1 MSEETCGV
9 KIVLL
14 GDDCSGKT
22 SIVSKFT
29 TGTIPDGYH
38 PTVGAAFITKSIL
51 VDDCNI
57 EVLLWDTAGQ
67 EVYRGLAPMY
77 YRSAKIAIIV
87 FDITNYQ
94 SFESV
99 SYWLNELQKNCQ
111 DLTIVVCG
119 NKTDLEYKRVVQSS
133 VAQSKAAE
141 YDAFYIETSAVNDQN
156 INELFVMAIKNLHIG
171 ASSPYDD
178 I

>member
-51 VDDCNI
+51 I
-57 EVLLWDTAGQ
+57 
-67 EVYRGLAPMY
+67 M
-77 YRSAKIAIIV
+77 
-87 FDITNYQ
+87 Q
-94 SFESV
+94 S
-99 SYWLNELQKNCQ
+99 LNFFLY
-111 DLTIVVCG
+111 L
-119 NKTDLEYKRVVQSS
+119 
-133 VAQSKAAE
+133 
-141 YDAFYIETSAVNDQN
+141 
-156 INELFVMAIKNLHIG
+156 
-171 ASSPYDD
+171 
-178 I
+178 